1 MLLCMISDFGQK
13 GPDGSCGFPA
23 PLLSRP
29 TGVENHP
36 RDIESSFV
44 IVGNNLAVPKPILAP
59 IAQFQERHGI
69 AETAAYVANSLGPRS
84 GVLNLLKY
92 QSR

>member
-1 MLLCMISDFGQK
+1 MISDFGHN
-13 GPDGSCGFPA
+13 GREGSCGFPA

-44 IVGNNLAVPKPILAP
+44 SVGKNLAVPEPILAP
-59 IAQFQERHGI
+59 IAQFQERHEIGKVASYI
-69 AETAAYVANSLGPRS
+69 AILSDRDPES
-84 GVLNLLKY
+84 
-92 QSR
+92 